1 LGIDGVRAF
10 ARRRLRVL
18 VTRFAA
24 IGGGQVWAHEFSNH
38 LADLGHDVQVI
49 FLRSWWPRMRARVK
63 LEVDSHAEARYRHA
77 VLDAPLFLES
87 FWLARFLRRYRRQSP
102 VDVVVSTGAEAAWL
116 DKVRIHGAPP
126 RVASF
131 HHTYPDWKG
140 LPGLLAGTIHLT
152 RRGIA
157 ETYSRWCEYLD
168 RISMTHADRVV
179 CSSRDQADRVVN
191 KLEIPEQK
199 VRVIYYGIDSN
210 RLFPE
215 IGKRERLNPNVLY
228 AGGLSLSKGL
238 HVLLDAF
245 ARIRPRFPD
254 ARLSVVG
261 DGHWAPY
268 QQKVEALGLS
278 QCVRYWGYIPHLEI
292 GKHYRSACLLAAP
305 TRHESF
311 GLILAEAMACGIPV
325 VATRV
330 TAIPEVVEDGVTGLL
345 VPVDDP
351 TALADALAA
360 VLSDPERAAAMGRAG
375 RARVE
380 ERFAWDEIIR
390 QWERLLFQV
399 AEGETL

>member
-1 LGIDGVRAF
+1 MRAT

-18 VTRFAA
+18 VTRCWGL
-24 IGGGQVWAHEFSNH
+24 GGGQVWAQEFANR
-38 LADLGHDVQVI
+38 LAGLGHDVRVVY
-49 FLRSWWPRMRARVK
+49 LHRWWPRMRNIPDDGADK
-63 LEVDSHAEARYRHA
+63 MGTIRYRPTDLH
-77 VLDAPLFLES
+77 VPLFFEPLS
-87 FWLARFLRRYRRQSP
+87 LTRFLRGHLKREP
-102 VDVVVSTGAEAAWL
+102 ADVIVSTGLEAAWL
-116 DKVRIHGAPP
+116 HAVRFAGKPP
-126 RVASF
+126 HVASF
-131 HHTYPDWKG
+131 HHSAMHWVG
-140 LPGLLAGTIHLT
+140 LRGVLRASSRLS

-157 ETYSRWCEYLD
+157 QAYQCWGEHLD
-168 RISMTHADRVV
+168 RVSMTHADQVV
-179 CSSRDQADRVVN
+179 CSSQDQADRVVN
-191 KLEIPEQK
+191 KLEIPKGK
-199 VRVIYYGIDSN
+199 VRVVYCGIDTN
-210 RLFPE
+210 RLSPE
-215 IGKRERLNPNVLY
+215 NGKRERLSPNVLY

-254 ARLSVVG
+254 ARLSVLG

-278 QCVRYWGYIPHLEI
+278 QCVRYWGQIPHLEI

-311 GLILAEAMACGIPV
+311 GLILAEAMACGLPV

-351 TALADALAA
+351 TALAGALAT

>member
-1 LGIDGVRAF
+1 MRNVAGDG
-10 ARRRLRVL
+10 
-18 VTRFAA
+18 TDKMGT
-24 IGGGQVWAHEFSNH
+24 I
-38 LADLGHDVQVI
+38 
-49 FLRSWWPRMRARVK
+49 
-63 LEVDSHAEARYRHA
+63 RYRPTHLH
-77 VLDAPLFLES
+77 VPLFFEPLS
-87 FWLARFLRRYRRQSP
+87 LTRFLRGHLKRGP
-102 VDVVVSTGAEAAWL
+102 ADVIVSTGLEAAWL
-116 DKVRIHGAPP
+116 HAVRFAGKPP
-126 RVASF
+126 HVASF
-131 HHTYPDWKG
+131 HHPAAHWVG
-140 LPGLLAGTIHLT
+140 LREVVRASSRLS

-157 ETYSRWCEYLD
+157 QAYQCWDEYLD
-168 RISMTHADRVV
+168 RVRMTHADQVV

-199 VRVIYYGIDSN
+199 VRVIYYGIDTN

-215 IGKRERLNPNVLY
+215 NGKRARLNPNVLY

-268 QQKVEALGLS
+268 QQKIKALGLS
-278 QCVRYWGYIPHLEI
+278 ECVRYRGQIPHPEI
-292 GKHYRSACLLAAP
+292 GKHYRSAYLLAAP